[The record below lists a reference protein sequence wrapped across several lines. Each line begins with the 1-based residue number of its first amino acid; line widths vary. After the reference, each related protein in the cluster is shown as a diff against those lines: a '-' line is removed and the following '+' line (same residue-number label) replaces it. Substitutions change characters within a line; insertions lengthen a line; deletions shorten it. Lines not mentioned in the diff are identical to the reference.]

1 MLNKDS
7 FSDVQ
12 TQLLRVTV
20 KNASSKECHSMQSS
34 HHLYKNKNII
44 KVMSVTLSFDSA
56 ETWDKKFYC
65 LISA

>member
-12 TQLLRVTV
+12 TQLRVTV
-20 KNASSKECHSMQSS
+20 RKMPSKECHSMQSG
-34 HHLYKNKNII
+34 HHLYKYENII

>member
-12 TQLLRVTV
+12 TQLRVTV
-20 KNASSKECHSMQSS
+20 RKMPSKECHSKQSG
-34 HHLYKNKNII
+34 HHLYKYENII

-56 ETWDKKFYC
+56 ET
-65 LISA
+65 